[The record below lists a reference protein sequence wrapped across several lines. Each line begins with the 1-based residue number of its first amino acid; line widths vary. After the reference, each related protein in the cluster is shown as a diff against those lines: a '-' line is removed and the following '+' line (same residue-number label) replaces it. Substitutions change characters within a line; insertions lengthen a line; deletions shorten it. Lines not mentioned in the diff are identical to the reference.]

1 MKMIMV
7 VDDEERAAIEVSLIL
22 EKEGYTVAKFTDA
35 ASAIKTLEAVQ
46 DIDLILT
53 DIRMPGMDGTEI
65 LKAAQRSKKPV
76 PVIVCTG
83 YGDVETAVNIMRSGA
98 SDFLCKPVSSKELLV
113 RVKKVLENSDLAG
126 EVVALRKRL
135 ETVES
140 SDALILTGRSKKMVE
155 VYDLTNSVAQTD
167 ATVLLRGE
175 TGTGKE
181 LVARAIHDSGSRKNE
196 PFVAISCTAV
206 QHTLLESVLFG
217 HEKGAFTGAHAPHVG
232 KMEAAGSGTIFL
244 DEIGDTSLDI
254 QAKLLRVLQERE
266 FERVG
271 GSRMMK
277 LNARVV
283 AATNKDLEQAVREGE
298 FREDLYYRLNVV
310 EIRLPPLR
318 EREEDILFLA
328 DHFLNLFKRRYQK
341 DIEGFSPSAVNQIL
355 DHGWPGNVRELKNAI
370 ERTVLTNPRR
380 WIDRIPRLVS
390 SMRAHEE
397 ICPCAKMV
405 NRVSYIEA
413 KEDCAEE
420 LEKAYLTHYLKQE
433 HGHINRV
440 ADLMGVSTRTVARQ
454 MEKFGLDKS
463 SFKDRKSAV

>member
-1 MKMIMV
+1 MKKMIMV
-7 VDDEERAAIEVSLIL
+7 VDDEERAATEVSLVL

-35 ASAIKTLEAVQ
+35 ASAIKTMEAVW

-53 DIRMPGMDGTEI
+53 DIRMPGMGGTDI
-65 LKAAQRSKKPV
+65 LKAAQRSKKPI

-83 YGDVETAVNIMRSGA
+83 YGDIETAVNTMRAGA

-113 RVKKVLENSDLAG
+113 RVKKVLENSELAG

-135 ETVES
+135 ESVES
-140 SDALILTGRSKKMVE
+140 TDAMIGRSKKMVE
-155 VYDLTNSVAQTD
+155 VYELISSVAQTD
-167 ATVLLRGE
+167 TTVLLRGE

-181 LVARAIHDSGSRKNE
+181 LVARAIHDSSSWKNE

-217 HEKGAFTGAHAPHVG
+217 HERGAFTGAHASHVG

-277 LNARVV
+277 LNARVI

-328 DHFLNLFKRRYQK
+328 DHFLNLYRRRYQK
-341 DIEGFSPSAVNQIL
+341 EIEGFSPSAINQIL
-355 DHGWPGNVRELKNAI
+355 DHCWPGNVRELKNAI

-380 WIDRIPRLVS
+380 WIDRVPRLVS
-390 SMRAHEE
+390 SMREREE
-397 ICPCAKMV
+397 SCPCGKMV

-413 KEDCAEE
+413 RENCAEE

-433 HGHINRV
+433 HGHINKV
-440 ADLMGVSTRTVARQ
+440 AVLMGVSTRTVARQ

-463 SFKDRKSAV
+463 SFKERKSAV

>member
-1 MKMIMV
+1 MKKMIMV
-7 VDDEERAAIEVSLIL
+7 VDDEERAATEVSLVL

-35 ASAIKTLEAVQ
+35 ASAIKTLEAIQ

-53 DIRMPGMDGTEI
+53 DIRMPGMDGTDI
-65 LKAAQRSKKPV
+65 LKAAQRSKKPI

-83 YGDVETAVNIMRSGA
+83 YGDIETAVNIMRAGA

-113 RVKKVLENSDLAG
+113 RVKKVLENSELAG

-140 SDALILTGRSKKMVE
+140 SDALIGRSKKMVE
-155 VYDLTNSVAQTD
+155 VYDLINSVAQTD

-181 LVARAIHDSGSRKNE
+181 LAARAIHDTSSRKNE

-206 QHTLLESVLFG
+206 QHTLLESILFG
-217 HEKGAFTGAHAPHVG
+217 HERGAFTGAHASHVG

-254 QAKLLRVLQERE
+254 QVKLLRVLQERE

-277 LNARVV
+277 LNARVI
-283 AATNKDLEQAVREGE
+283 AATNKDLEQAVRDGE

-318 EREEDILFLA
+318 EREEDIIFLA

-341 DIEGFSPSAVNQIL
+341 DIEGFSPSAINQIL

-380 WIDRIPRLVS
+380 WIDRIPRLET
-390 SMRAHEE
+390 SMRAREE
-397 ICPCAKMV
+397 SCPCGKMV
-405 NRVSYIEA
+405 DRVSYIEA
-413 KEDCAEE
+413 RENCAEE

-433 HGHINRV
+433 HGHINKV
-440 ADLMGVSTRTVARQ
+440 AVLMGVSTRTVARQ